1 MSHLDRPATT
11 EDVVWIYRALLER
24 EPESEAVVQG
34 MVGVRLGD
42 LILSFLGSEE
52 RARRQ
57 VGLLNERYR
66 SAWPGGVVDLTAS
79 PEALRSLFETA
90 RRTWSRLGEQEP
102 FWSVMTDPAYRAAV
116 LDEGAQARFFET
128 GAEDVVAFT
137 AACARNG
144 IPLDRDGQVIDFGC
158 GVGRLGVHLA
168 RQFGD
173 YLGVDISPAHLAEAA
188 TRLATVTARADF
200 RLLDDFLAGDDAC
213 ACVFSV
219 LVLQHNAPPVM
230 AELLRVLIARLR
242 PGGVGYLQIP
252 HVLHGYAY
260 SAEVHLANPHPVG
273 EMEMHALPQAEVF
286 RMLAEG
292 GARLIEALADGR
304 PGPAG
309 LSTTY
314 LFVKT

>member
-24 EPESEAVVQG
+24 EPESEAVVAG
-34 MVGVRLGD
+34 MAGTPLGQ

-66 SAWPGGVVDLTAS
+66 SAWPGGAVDLAAS
-79 PEALRSLFETA
+79 PETLASLFDTA
-90 RRTWSRLGEQEP
+90 RRTWSQLGEQEP

-116 LDEGAQARFFET
+116 LDEGAERRFFET
-128 GAEDVVAFT
+128 GAGDGAAFT
-137 AACARNG
+137 DAWARNG
-144 IPLDRDGQVIDFGC
+144 MALKRDGRVVDFGC

-168 RQFGD
+168 RLVDG

-188 TRLATVTARADF
+188 TRLARVTERAEF
-200 RLLDDFLAGDDAC
+200 RLLDDFLGGADAC
-213 ACVFSV
+213 DCVFSV

-260 SAEVHLANPHPVG
+260 SAEAHLANPLPVG

-286 RMLAEG
+286 RLLAEG
-292 GARLIEALADGR
+292 GARPLEALADGR

>member
-24 EPESEAVVQG
+24 EPESEAVVQNMAG
-34 MVGVRLGD
+34 APLGE

-52 RARRQ
+52 RARRR

-66 SAWPGGVVDLTAS
+66 KAWPGGGVDIGAS
-79 PEALRSLFETA
+79 PETLKALFDTA
-90 RRTWSRLGEQEP
+90 RRTWSKLGESEP
-102 FWSVMTDPAYRAAV
+102 YWSVMTDPAYRVSV
-116 LDEGAQARFFET
+116 LDEGAQAHFFET
-128 GAEDVVAFT
+128 GAEDVAAFT
-137 AACARNG
+137 EACARNG
-144 IPLDRDGQVIDFGC
+144 IALKREGWVVDFGC

-168 RQFGD
+168 RLFDG
-173 YLGVDISPAHLAEAA
+173 YLGVDISPAHLAEAGV
-188 TRLATVTARADF
+188 RLAAVTDLAEF
-200 RLLDDFLAGDDAC
+200 RLLDDFLGGDETCD
-213 ACVFSV
+213 CVFSV

-242 PGGVGYLQIP
+242 PGGVGYIQIP
-252 HVLHGYAY
+252 HVLHGYSY
-260 SAEVHLANPHPVG
+260 SAEAHLADPLPVG

-286 RMLAEG
+286 RLLDEG